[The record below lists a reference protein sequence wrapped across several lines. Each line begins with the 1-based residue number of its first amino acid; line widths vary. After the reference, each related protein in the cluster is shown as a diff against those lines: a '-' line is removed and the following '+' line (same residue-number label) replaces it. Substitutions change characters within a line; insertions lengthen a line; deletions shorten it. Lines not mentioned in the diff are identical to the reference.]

1 LKITTPTRSALHSCA
16 LAITLGGGF
25 SAITAL
31 SPAAGAIDLKGLIPR
46 SVFVREA
53 TPQSVAILAI
63 SGPSNTSKGMLCDV
77 TYTSKALYPQVTT
90 SKTRCGASRSQLF
103 LGNNQAEV
111 DYDAAMVNLL
121 KLYNIS
127 TVPTTKTNGATFVC
141 ARPSGVRPSEF
152 SYTLHTTTTPIQ
164 GMLLTTSNPQQCW
177 QKS

>member
-1 LKITTPTRSALHSCA
+1 MSVIESRVA
-16 LAITLGGGF
+16 LAVMAGLST
-25 SAITAL
+25 ATAL
-31 SPAAGAIDLKGLIPR
+31 SPAARAIDFKGLIPR
-46 SVFVREA
+46 SIFVREA

-63 SGPSNTSKGMLCDV
+63 SGPSDTSKGMLCDV
-77 TYTSKALYPQVTT
+77 TYTSQALYPQVTT

-127 TVPTTKTNGATFVC
+127 TVPTTNTTGATFVC
-141 ARPSGVRPSEF
+141 ARPSGVRASEF
-152 SYTLHTTTTPIQ
+152 SYTLLNTNTPIQ